1 MFGNGQTAYNIF
13 QIACGEFGGCGSTMP
28 VSAFKKAPVAT
39 GSGPEFGDLEFGL
52 HTIPAEVVQQL
63 TSLYWPTAIGAALA
77 FGLVVFGRQTASAY
91 AVSVT
96 FLVQMAL
103 VLAAQ

>member
-28 VSAFKKAPVAT
+28 VSAFKKAPVAP
-39 GSGPEFGDLEFGL
+39 GGGADFADLEFGL
-52 HTIPAEVVQQL
+52 HSIPAEVVQQL
-63 TSLYWPTAIGAALA
+63 ATLYWPTALGAVLA

-91 AVSVT
+91 AVSAT